1 MTTPNRHPVA
11 ELLDNAAAHML
22 PLEEGGIFPSEL
34 RVSASAYASF
44 ADLRHREL
52 AAGFPL
58 LVLGT
63 PVVLDARLETGEF
76 VITP

>member
-1 MTTPNRHPVA
+1 MTTPNHHPVA
-11 ELLDNAAAHML
+11 ELLDNAAARML
-22 PLEEGGIFPSEL
+22 PLEEDGVFPSEL
-34 RVSASAYASF
+34 RVSASVYASF
-44 ADLRHREL
+44 AELRHREL

-63 PVVLDARLETGEF
+63 PVVLDALLETEEF